1 MGGELLNSSSS
12 KVSYTEQ
19 FYEHFPFYLAIGM
32 TYDQYWNDDCLLV
45 KYYRKAHELGKQQR
59 NQELWMQGLY
69 IYEALCDVAP
79 ILHAFAKPGTK
90 PLPYSEKPYPLTK
103 EEAVANKEAEEKA
116 ARAVAKAKFEA
127 WAASLKLPEHKGV
140 NADGH

>member
-1 MGGELLNSSSS
+1 MGGELLESSSS
-12 KVSYTEQ
+12 PSYTEI
-19 FYEHFPFYLAIGM
+19 FYEHFPFYLSIGM

-79 ILHAFAKPGTK
+79 ILHAFAKPGTR

-127 WAASLKLPEHKGV
+127 WAASLKLPEHKVV

>member
-1 MGGELLNSSSS
+1 VGGELLESSSS
-12 KVSYTEQ
+12 PSYAEI
-19 FYEHFPFYLAIGM
+19 FYEHFPFYLSIGM

-45 KYYRKAHELGKQQR
+45 KYYRKAYDLRRQQR

-90 PLPYSEKPYPLTK
+90 PIPYTEKPYPLTK
-103 EEAVANKEAEEKA
+103 EEATANKEAEEKA
-116 ARAVAKAKFEA
+116 ARDKAKAMFMA
-127 WAASLKLPEHKGV
+127 WAARLKLPEHKVV